1 MATAASSSG
10 RPKVSIPL
18 VSGGLLKW
26 GLLGV
31 GLLILTTILYNS
43 TFTYV
48 APYEF
53 AVRQVYFGP
62 GQGVQREILGPGLRF
77 VIPGYER
84 LHVFPRNMLLLEFND
99 DQLQSSTEAAQAP
112 SINIQTSEGYRVRV
126 DVSVMYRIVDPFKL
140 ISAVGPGPAY
150 ETALIRPRSDTVLRQ
165 TLGQL
170 DAEQFY
176 QGAYRREKAEEARDI
191 LNEGLQ
197 SEGIQVWGVMVR
209 HYAYDERYQEAI
221 EGRKIQDQMVF
232 KNRAEAIAATEEAEK
247 NRVLAAGQATVDV
260 EKERGDTE
268 VRKIKA
274 DYELYSRQ
282 RIAEG
287 GLLVALAEAEASR
300 LENDALSAAG
310 ASNIVGLKMAEAV
323 SNTQLIIIPTD
334 GASAVNPLDLDRLIG
349 GW

>member
-1 MATAASSSG
+1 MAVTAVPPA
-10 RPKVSIPL
+10 RPRVSLP
-18 VSGGLLKW
+18 SFGGGALKW
-26 GLLGV
+26 GLLTL
-31 GLLILTTILYNS
+31 GLLILTAILYNS
-43 TFTYV
+43 VTTYV

-62 GQGVQREILGPGLRF
+62 GQGVQKEILGPGLRF
-77 VIPGYER
+77 VTPGYER

-99 DQLQSSTEAAQAP
+99 DQLQSSSEAAQAP

-126 DVSVMYRIVDPFKL
+126 DVSVMYRIVDPYKV
-140 ISAVGPGPAY
+140 ISAVGPGSAY

-176 QGAYRREKAEEARDI
+176 QGPYRREKAGEARDL
-191 LNEGLQ
+191 LNKEL
-197 SEGIQVWGVMVR
+197 EADGIQVWGVMVR

-260 EKERGDTE
+260 EKERGETE

-274 DYELYSRQ
+274 DYELYSRK

-287 GLLVALAEAEASR
+287 DLLVALAEAESSR

-334 GASAVNPLDLDRLIG
+334 GASSVNPLDLDRLIG